1 MFRRTNDVPE
11 ESETVT
17 PQRVDSILGANISWQ
32 GSLTGSGIRIEGAFD
47 GDIALDGL
55 VVVGPAGRVT
65 CREMKAQTVVVA
77 GSVKGDIVA
86 SKVEILKSGRVWGDV
101 TTIAFSTEEG
111 AFLRGA
117 ITMEEELDLGFAPK
131 EPPEAPDV
139 PDQDQAD
146 PDPDAGNAEP
156 SD

>member
-1 MFRRTNDVPE
+1 MFRRANDTPE
-11 ESETVT
+11 DPQTDT

-32 GSLTGSGIRIEGAFD
+32 GSLTGSGGIRIEGAFD

-65 CREMKAQTVVVA
+65 CRQLKAQTVVVA

-131 EPPEAPDV
+131 EPPQEPDEV
-139 PDQDQAD
+139 DDEQVEDEID
-146 PDPDAGNAEP
+146 ED
-156 SD
+156 

>member
-1 MFRRTNDVPE
+1 MFRRTNDIPDE
-11 ESETVT
+11 AETIA
-17 PQRVDSILGANISWQ
+17 PQRVDSILGSNISWQ
-32 GSLTGSGIRIEGAFD
+32 GSLTGSGGIRIEGAFD

-65 CREMKAQTVVVA
+65 CRQMKAQTVVVA
-77 GSVKGDIVA
+77 GSVKGDILA

-131 EPPEAPDV
+131 DSPPESDEPASEPDEE
-139 PDQDQAD
+139 A
-146 PDPDAGNAEP
+146 AED
-156 SD
+156 SEE

>member
-1 MFRRTNDVPE
+1 MFRRSNDVPDE
-11 ESETVT
+11 AETIT

-32 GSLTGSGIRIEGAFD
+32 GSLTGTGGIRIEGAFD

-65 CREMKAQTVVVA
+65 CRQVKAQTVVVA

-86 SKVEILKSGRVWGDV
+86 DKVEILKSGRVWGDV
-101 TTIAFSTEEG
+101 TTVAFSTEEG

-117 ITMEEELDLGFAPK
+117 ITMEDELDLGFAPK
-131 EPPEAPDV
+131 ESPEATDEPEQGQDEDEPDSG
-139 PDQDQAD
+139 DND
-146 PDPDAGNAEP
+146 
-156 SD
+156 

>member
-1 MFRRTNDVPE
+1 MFRRTIDSPDENQTD
-11 ESETVT
+11 T

-32 GSLTGSGIRIEGAFD
+32 GSLTGGGGIRIEGAFD

-55 VVVGPAGRVT
+55 VVVGPTGRVT
-65 CREMKAQTVVVA
+65 CRQLKAQTVVVA

-101 TTIAFSTEEG
+101 TTVAFSTEEG

-117 ITMEEELDLGFAPK
+117 ITMEDEIDLGFAPK
-131 EPPEAPDV
+131 EPAESSIEPEDEQGATGDE
-139 PDQDQAD
+139 QEAK
-146 PDPDAGNAEP
+146 
-156 SD
+156 S

>member
-1 MFRRTNDVPE
+1 MFRRTNDVPDE
-11 ESETVT
+11 AETVT
-17 PQRVDSILGANISWQ
+17 PQRVDSILGSNISWQ
-32 GSLTGSGIRIEGAFD
+32 GSLTGSGGIRIEGAFD

-65 CREMKAQTVVVA
+65 CRQLKAETVVVA

-101 TTIAFSTEEG
+101 TTVAFATEEG

-131 EPPEAPDV
+131 EPPQEPGEPENEQDEA
-139 PDQDQAD
+139 AEE
-146 PDPDAGNAEP
+146 DAA
-156 SD
+156 

>member
-1 MFRRTNDVPE
+1 MFRRTNDVPDE
-11 ESETVT
+11 AQTEI

-32 GSLTGSGIRIEGAFD
+32 GSLTGSGGIRIEGAFD

-101 TTIAFSTEEG
+101 TTVAFSTEEG

-131 EPPEAPDV
+131 AIPSEP
-139 PDQDQAD
+139 
-146 PDPDAGNAEP
+146 AETVDEQGEGP
-156 SD
+156 QEEEK

>member
-1 MFRRTNDVPE
+1 MFRRTNDVPDE
-11 ESETVT
+11 AETLT

-32 GSLTGSGIRIEGAFD
+32 GSLTGSGGIRIEGAFD

-86 SKVEILKSGRVWGDV
+86 TKVEILKSGRVWGDV

-131 EPPEAPDV
+131 DSLPEPDEPVE
-139 PDQDQAD
+139 
-146 PDPDAGNAEP
+146 DPDADPLEGSE
-156 SD
+156 D